1 MALNNVCCWLIT
13 DEIVRTQVLGLF
25 WTGPVYKPG
34 IHIQKK
40 TFIKKE
46 DKTLVLYK

>member
-40 TFIKKE
+40 DFFIKK
-46 DKTLVLYK
+46 KKIKH